1 MTLFLLILGK
11 FVSTDAYEMYIHLL
25 QERIS
30 NIRYNVV
37 NGKCT
42 PMSDQSAP
50 VYITIGDGGNQ
61 EGLVTE

>member
-1 MTLFLLILGK
+1 
-11 FVSTDAYEMYIHLL
+11 MYIQLP

-30 NIRYNVV
+30 NIHYNVV
-37 NGKCT
+37 NGNCT

-61 EGLVTE
+61 EGLVTELSLS

>member
-1 MTLFLLILGK
+1 MFT
-11 FVSTDAYEMYIHLL
+11 HLP

-61 EGLVTE
+61 EGLVTEYVFHI